1 MLQDVVSSCLIE
13 GNCCNVLT
21 PVVLGEVGEE
31 EFTPSTLLN
40 KNKTSL
46 AKTIEAKSKCNAIIE
61 QDIV

>member
-1 MLQDVVSSCLIE
+1 ME

-21 PVVLGEVGEE
+21 PVVFFFFFFWGGGEE
-31 EFTPSTLLN
+31 ELTRSTLLN
-40 KNKTSL
+40 KNKASL